1 MAIDYAAL
9 AVSSAALIK
18 SAGAPITITRDS
30 APDYNPAL
38 GTAEGTTKTF
48 TGYAVRSLYDQ
59 KVIDGTMILAGDV
72 ELVIAA
78 TSTMTA
84 PMAGDTATFAGTAY
98 TVVNVTTVS
107 PSGIPVC
114 YTVQARA

>member
-18 SAGAPITITRDS
+18 SAGTTITITRDS

-48 TGYAVRSLYDQ
+48 TGVAVRSSYNQRD
-59 KVIDGTMILAGDV
+59 IDGTMILQGDV
-72 ELVIAA
+72 LLTIAA
-78 TSTMTA
+78 TSTLV
-84 PMAGDTATFAGTAY
+84 PQVGDTATFAGTAY
-98 TVVNVTTVS
+98 KVVNVNNVS
-107 PSGIPVC
+107 PSGISVI
-114 YTVQARA
+114 YTVQARV